1 MRTGAIFEEDV
12 KPPITA
18 IATYLRP
25 LSIAIPQPV
34 PKTNNFDLIRLAAAL
49 QVAVTHATYLFGITG
64 RQWPLHVITD
74 LFPGVPV
81 FFFISGFLISHSFE
95 RNPELRDYVQNR
107 ILRIYP
113 ALVVCLVL
121 SIGSVWASGYLIR
134 VSAPFSQWAK
144 WIVAQLSVAQYNPGF
159 MRGYG
164 MGILNASTWTISIEL
179 QFYILVPLTYAA
191 LRLQRLRHAQ
201 GNLAL
206 LALTGFF
213 LLANVACV
221 HFMDRSTALFAYLD
235 LSCVPWFYMFLTGLL
250 AQRNFGLV
258 GRALAGRFVPLFLGY
273 CALGLLAARVFGWRF
288 DNDLNPVLFLA
299 LAAVTFAAAFSAP
312 TLSDTLLRRQDL
324 SYGVYLYHAPA
335 INFLLATGVLAG
347 ARGAL
352 AAMGATFALALGS
365 WWLIERPA
373 LRLKHRAVYSHDHI
387 TSLRR
392 TA

>member
-1 MRTGAIFEEDV
+1 M
-12 KPPITA
+12 
-18 IATYLRP
+18 L
-25 LSIAIPQPV
+25 

-49 QVAVTHATYLFGITG
+49 QVAVTHATYLFGLTG
-64 RQWPLHVITD
+64 RHWPLHVITD

-107 ILRIYP
+107 FLRIYP

-144 WIVAQLSVAQYNPGF
+144 WIISQLLVVQFYNPGF

-191 LRLQRLRHAQ
+191 LRLKPLQQAQ
-201 GNLAL
+201 GNPAL
-206 LALTGFF
+206 LVLTGLL
-213 LLANVACV
+213 LLANVSCV
-221 HFMDRSTALFAYLD
+221 HFMDHSTRLFACLE

-250 AQRNFGLV
+250 AQRNFPLLR
-258 GRALAGRFVPLFLGY
+258 RALGGRFVPLLLVY
-273 CALGLLAARVFGWRF
+273 CTLGLLAARVFGWRF
-288 DNDLNPVLFLA
+288 NNDLSPVLFLA

-312 TLSDTLLRRQDL
+312 GLSDTLLRRQDL

-347 ARGAL
+347 GRGAL
-352 AAMGATFALALGS
+352 AAMVATFALAVGS

-373 LRLKHRAVYSHDHI
+373 LRLKHHAVYSHDRI
-387 TSLRR
+387 TPLRG
-392 TA
+392 TATEPV

>member
-1 MRTGAIFEEDV
+1 M
-12 KPPITA
+12 
-18 IATYLRP
+18 
-25 LSIAIPQPV
+25 

-64 RQWPLHVITD
+64 RQWPLHIITD

-95 RNPELRDYVQNR
+95 RNPGLRDYAHNR

-113 ALVVCLVL
+113 ALVVCLML
-121 SIGSVWASGYLIR
+121 SIGSAWASGYLLG

-144 WIVAQLSVAQYNPGF
+144 WILAQLSVAQFYNPGF
-159 MRGYG
+159 MRSYG
-164 MGILNASTWTISIEL
+164 TGILNASTWTISIEL
-179 QFYILVPLTYAA
+179 QFYILVPLIYAA
-191 LRLQRLRHAQ
+191 LRLQRLQHAQ

-206 LALTGFF
+206 LALTAFF
-213 LLANVACV
+213 LLAHVACI
-221 HFMDRSTALFAYLD
+221 HFMDRSTALFVYLD

-250 AQRNFGLV
+250 AQRNLPLLR
-258 GRALAGRFVPLFLGY
+258 RALAGRFVPLLLGY
-273 CALGLLAARVFGWRF
+273 CTLGLLAAPVFGWRLV
-288 DNDLNPVLFLA
+288 NDLNPLLFLA

-373 LRLKHRAVYSHDHI
+373 LRLKHRAAYSHDHRAHAQ
-387 TSLRR
+387 LPDC
-392 TA
+392 AEHV

>member
-1 MRTGAIFEEDV
+1 M
-12 KPPITA
+12 
-18 IATYLRP
+18 
-25 LSIAIPQPV
+25 

-64 RQWPLHVITD
+64 RHWPLHVITD

-95 RNPELRDYVQNR
+95 RNPGLRDYVQNR

-121 SIGSVWASGYLIR
+121 SIGSAWASGYLVR
-134 VSAPFSQWAK
+134 VSAPPSQWAK
-144 WIVAQLSVAQYNPGF
+144 WIVAQLSVGQFYNPGF

-179 QFYILVPLTYAA
+179 QFYMLVPLTYAA
-191 LRLQRLRHAQ
+191 LRLQRLRHAH

-206 LALTGFF
+206 LALTGCF

-221 HFMDRSTALFAYLD
+221 QVMDHSTALFAYLE
-235 LSCVPWFYMFLTGLL
+235 LSCVPWFYMFLTGMLV
-250 AQRNFGLV
+250 QRNFPLV
-258 GRALAGRFVPLFLGY
+258 CRALAGHFVSMFLVY

-288 DNDLNPVLFLA
+288 DNDLNPLLFLA
-299 LAAVTFAAAFSAP
+299 LAAVTCAAAFSAP
-312 TLSDTLLRRQDL
+312 SLSDTLLRRQDL

-335 INFLLATGVLAG
+335 INFLLATGMLAG

-352 AAMGATFALALGS
+352 AALGASFALALGS

-373 LRLKHRAVYSHDHI
+373 LRLKRRAAYSHDHI
-387 TSLRR
+387 TPVRR

>member
-1 MRTGAIFEEDV
+1 MSKA
-12 KPPITA
+12 
-18 IATYLRP
+18 
-25 LSIAIPQPV
+25 
-34 PKTNNFDLIRLAAAL
+34 NNFDLIRLAAAL
-49 QVAVTHATYLFGITG
+49 QVAVTHTTYLFGITG
-64 RQWPLHVITD
+64 RQWPLHLITD

-113 ALVVCLVL
+113 ALVVCLVV
-121 SIGSVWASGYLIR
+121 SIGSVWASGYLTGI
-134 VSAPFSQWAK
+134 SAPFSQWAK
-144 WIVAQLSVAQYNPGF
+144 WLVAQLSVAQFYNPGF

-164 MGILNASTWTISIEL
+164 MGILNASTWTIAIEL

-191 LRLQRLRHAQ
+191 LRLQRLQHAQ

-206 LALTGFF
+206 LALSGCF

-221 HFMDRSTALFAYLD
+221 HFMDHSTALFAYLD
-235 LSCVPWFYMFLTGLL
+235 QSCVPWFYMFLTGLL
-250 AQRNFGLV
+250 AQRNFTLV
-258 GRALAGRFVPLFLGY
+258 RRVLAGRFVPLFLGY
-273 CALGLLAARVFGWRF
+273 GIFGLLAIRVWGWRF

-324 SYGVYLYHAPA
+324 SYGVYLYHAPT

-373 LRLKHRAVYSHDHI
+373 LRLKHRAVYSHDPI
-387 TSLRR
+387 SPLTR
-392 TA
+392 TAEHPGL

>member
-1 MRTGAIFEEDV
+1 M
-12 KPPITA
+12 
-18 IATYLRP
+18 L
-25 LSIAIPQPV
+25 

-49 QVAVTHATYLFGITG
+49 QVAMTHATYLFGITG

-107 ILRIYP
+107 FLRIYP
-113 ALVVCLVL
+113 ALAVCFVL
-121 SIGSVWASGYLIR
+121 SIGSAWASGYLIR

-144 WIVAQLSVAQYNPGF
+144 WIIAQLSVAQFYNPGF

-164 MGILNASTWTISIEL
+164 TGILNASTWTISVEL

-191 LRLQRLRHAQ
+191 LRLKPLRQAQ

-206 LALTGFF
+206 LVLTGVF
-213 LLANVACV
+213 LLVSVVCS
-221 HFMDRSTALFAYLD
+221 HFMDRSTALFAYLH
-235 LSCVPWFYMFLTGLL
+235 LSCVPWFYMFLTGLV
-250 AQRNFGLV
+250 AQRNFPLLR
-258 GRALAGRFVPLFLGY
+258 RALAGRFVPLLLGY
-273 CALGLLAARVFGWRF
+273 CSLGLLGAGVFGWHF
-288 DNDLNPVLFLA
+288 DNVLNPLLFLA

-312 TLSDTLLRRQDL
+312 GLSDTLLRRQDL

-347 ARGAL
+347 TRGAL
-352 AAMGATFALALGS
+352 AAMIATFALALGS

-373 LRLKHRAVYSHDHI
+373 LRLKHHAVYSHDRI
-387 TSLRR
+387 SPLRG
-392 TA
+392 TATEHV